1 MFDSKGKC
9 KNMLLQTT
17 RRSLTYVNVFAIER
31 AYIYF

>member
-9 KNMLLQTT
+9 KNIFLQIT
-17 RRSLTYVNVFAIER
+17 RRSLTYVNTFAIER